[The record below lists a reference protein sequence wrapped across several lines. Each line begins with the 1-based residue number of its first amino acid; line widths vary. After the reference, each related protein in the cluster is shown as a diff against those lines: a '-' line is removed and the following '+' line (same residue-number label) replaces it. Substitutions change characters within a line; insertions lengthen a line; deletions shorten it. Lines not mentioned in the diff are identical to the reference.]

1 MGECEVAKRNPNER
15 QVKELTLSLS
25 LSLSLYHSL
34 ECKGVG
40 AQERGGAGAQER
52 EGAEVQGCEG
62 RGGARMQGLAHY
74 LVTLF
79 TAFLC
84 CRHIGHEFSASLKA
98 AKVQLLFS
106 CVRLLTCVQL

>member
-1 MGECEVAKRNPNER
+1 M
-15 QVKELTLSLS
+15 
-25 LSLSLYHSL
+25 
-34 ECKGVG
+34 G